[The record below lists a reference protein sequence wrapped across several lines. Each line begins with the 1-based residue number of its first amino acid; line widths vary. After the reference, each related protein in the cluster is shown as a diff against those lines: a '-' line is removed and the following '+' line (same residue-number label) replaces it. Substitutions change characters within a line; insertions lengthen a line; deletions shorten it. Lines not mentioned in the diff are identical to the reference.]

1 MAETLAV
8 NHERVDDIPLLLAHQ
23 ERMGVQALI
32 DEHFPTHGNWVGI
45 SLGRVAVGW
54 LTHILSQADH
64 RMNRVQPWAEKRLVT
79 LSACLGQ
86 PTIALDFSDDRLEAV
101 LYALSDDARWSA
113 FESAL
118 DRRLLRV
125 YDLKPER
132 VRLDSTTASGY
143 WSVTP
148 DGLFQLGHSKDHR
161 PDLPQVKVMLAAL
174 DPLGLPLA
182 TAVVSGERADDPL
195 YVPAIGRVQASLGR
209 HGLLYVGDCKM
220 AALATRAY
228 VQASGDF
235 YLCPLSEVQMPG
247 EALEAYLTPVWAG
260 KQRLTPIYRE
270 KEDGQQE
277 LIAEGYEQQ
286 EVMTAVVAG
295 ETVTWTER
303 RLVIRSLKQAR
314 AAERALQGR
323 LTKAQAALATLNE
336 RGKGKKRFTEVA
348 PLRQAAEAIVA
359 RYRVQSIVQLDY
371 IESVRERT
379 VRRYKDRPA
388 TLRVERD
395 VQVIARVDQAA
406 WQEAVRAL
414 GWRVYVTN
422 STAEYLT
429 LTQAVLAYRSEY
441 LIEHDFTRLKGRPLS
456 LSPMYLRR
464 DEHVKGLIRMLSV
477 GLRVL
482 TLLEFDVRR
491 RLATEK
497 TALAG
502 LYAGNPKRATARP
515 TAERLLEAFQE
526 ITLTV
531 IQEPHQTRCHIT
543 PLSELQQRIL
553 ALLRFPVDI
562 YTRLTLDSLKLC
574 PKMGEP

>member
-1 MAETLAV
+1 MAETLTV
-8 NHERVDDIPLLLAHQ
+8 THERVDDIPLLLAHQ
-23 ERMGVQALI
+23 ERMGVQALV
-32 DEHFPTHGNWVGI
+32 DEHFFTHGNWAGI
-45 SLGRVAVGW
+45 SLGRVTVGW

-64 RMNRVQPWAEKRLVT
+64 RMNQVQPWAEKRLVT

-86 PTIALDFSDDRLEAV
+86 PIIALDFSDDRLEAV
-101 LYALSDDARWSA
+101 LYALSDDTKWSA

-118 DRRLLRV
+118 DQRLLRV

-182 TAVVSGERADDPL
+182 TDVVSGERADDPL
-195 YVPAIGRVQASLGR
+195 YVPAIGRVQVSLGR

-228 VQASGDF
+228 VQTSGDF
-235 YLCPLSEVQMPG
+235 YLCPLSEVQMPW
-247 EALEAYLTPVWAG
+247 EALEVYLAPVWAG
-260 KQRLTPIYRE
+260 KQSLTPIYRE
-270 KEDGQQE
+270 REDGQPE
-277 LIAEGYEQQ
+277 LIAEGYERQ
-286 EVMTAVVAG
+286 ETMTAVMEG
-295 ETVTWTER
+295 ETVAWTER

-314 AAERALQGR
+314 AAERALQSR
-323 LTKAQAALATLNE
+323 LTRAQAALAILNE
-336 RGKGKKRFTEVA
+336 RGKGKRRFTEVA

-359 RYRVQSIVQLDY
+359 RYRVQPIVQLDY
-371 IESVRERT
+371 VESVRERT

-395 VQVIARVDQAA
+395 VQVIVRVDQAA

-422 STAEYLT
+422 STAEHLT
-429 LTQAVLAYRSEY
+429 LTQAVLAYRGEY

-464 DEHVKGLIRMLSV
+464 DEHVKGLIRLLSV

-497 TALAG
+497 TTLAG

-553 ALLRFPVDI
+553 ALLQFPVDI